1 MLEIEN
7 IDVSYGFLQ
16 VLWDLSVRVDEGEIV
31 AILGANGAGK
41 STLMAA
47 MSGVVRPTR
56 GRVTLEGRDI
66 TRLSVR
72 ERLEL
77 GIAHVLERQR
87 VFPLLTVSENLRVGA
102 YLPASRKQLAE
113 RLRFVY
119 ALFPF
124 LEERAGQKAV
134 SMSGGEQQM
143 LVIARGLMTRPRLV
157 LLDEPFLGLSPHMVG
172 EIMGTIRRLRE
183 NGVTVVFIEQDV
195 GKSLAIGDR
204 AYVLEAGR
212 LALTGPAEELRRTDA
227 VTKVY
232 MGLHGREADEPT
244 PAEVAR
250 G

>member
-1 MLEIEN
+1 MLELEG
-7 IDVSYGFLQ
+7 IDVAYGALQ

-47 MSGVVRPTR
+47 MSGIVTPRR
-56 GRVTLEGRDI
+56 GRVRFEGTDI
-66 TRLSVR
+66 TDRSVR

-87 VFPLLTVSENLRVGA
+87 VFPLLTVNENLRVGA
-102 YLPASRKQLAE
+102 YLPKSRKKLAE
-113 RLRFVY
+113 RLEYVY
-119 ALFPF
+119 SLFGF

-172 EIMGTIRRLRE
+172 QITETIQRLRE
-183 NGVTVVFIEQDV
+183 GGVTVAFIEQDV
-195 GKSLAIGDR
+195 GKSLSIADR

-212 LALTGPAEELRRTDA
+212 LALSGGADELRRTEA

-232 MGLHGREADEPT
+232 MGRHSAVRPT
-244 PAEVAR
+244 EGVEVAN